1 MKLFKAITLIGI
13 ITIAIIVAFFMFFK
27 TCTHEVTYQG
37 TVISHHITS
46 DKYGDISYYTVARFN
61 DGHIR
66 SISGLHYYVVEVGG
80 TVYYSVTELN
90 K

>member
-1 MKLFKAITLIGI
+1 MKLFKSLTLIGI
-13 ITIAIIVAFFMFFK
+13 ITIAIIVAVFMFFK
-27 TCTHEVTYQG
+27 TCTHDVTYQG
-37 TVISHHITS
+37 TVISHHTTS
-46 DKYGDISYYTVARFN
+46 DRYGNISYYTVARFN

>member
-1 MKLFKAITLIGI
+1 MKLFKSITLVGIIGI
-13 ITIAIIVAFFMFFK
+13 AISVAVVMFFK

-37 TVISHHITS
+37 TVISHHTTS
-46 DKYGDISYYTVARFN
+46 DKYGDISYYTIARFD

-66 SISGLHYYVVEVGG
+66 SINGLHYYVVEVGG